1 MQERLHTHIIVEL
14 MNQFALSTGLEPA
27 REVPRRYLWTDAF
40 AVCNFLEIYDR
51 SGDEHYRSLA
61 LRLVEQV
68 HDVLGRHRSDDSRT
82 GRISGLNEQK
92 GRTHPTQGGLR
103 IGKKLKERKPAEPF
117 EEDLEWDRDGQYFHY
132 LTRWMHAL
140 HCVSCVT
147 GDPRFNDWAVE
158 LAKTAHA
165 RFTYIQPSSNKKS
178 MFWKMS
184 IDLSYPLVPSMGH
197 HDPLDGWI
205 VYYELE
211 AGHAG
216 NAGCSQSADLTE
228 EIEDMALICKGK
240 KWATGDA
247 LGLGALLC
255 NAFWVAQLIIH
266 AHLDKQDLLE
276 TLLDDSLS
284 GLKYYVQ
291 NNPLDLPPD
300 YRLAFRELGLAIGL
314 RAIERLEDLVG
325 KHLDRFHKGH
335 PFQSQIHSLTQY
347 RPLGQVIEDFWL
359 GPKIRETEGWKEHGD
374 INTVMLATSLAPDR
388 YLAIP

>member
-1 MQERLHTHIIVEL
+1 
-14 MNQFALSTGLEPA
+14 MNQFALLTGLEAA
-27 REVPRRYLWTDAF
+27 REGPRRYLWTDAF

-51 SGDEHYRSLA
+51 SGDERYRSLA

-82 GRISGLNEQK
+82 GRISGLNEQEGK
-92 GRTHPTQGGLR
+92 THPTQGGLR
-103 IGKKLKERKPAEPF
+103 IGKKLKERKPTEPF

-158 LAKTAHA
+158 LAKIAHA
-165 RFTYIQPSSNKKS
+165 RFTYIPPSSDKRS

-205 VYYELE
+205 VYHELE

-216 NAGCSQSADLTE
+216 NAGCSQSANLTE
-228 EIEDMALICKGK
+228 EIEDMALICEGK

-247 LGLGALLC
+247 LGLGGLLC

-266 AHLDKQDLLE
+266 AGLDKQDVLE

-314 RAIERLEDLVG
+314 RAVERLEDLVD

-388 YLAIP
+388 YLAIR